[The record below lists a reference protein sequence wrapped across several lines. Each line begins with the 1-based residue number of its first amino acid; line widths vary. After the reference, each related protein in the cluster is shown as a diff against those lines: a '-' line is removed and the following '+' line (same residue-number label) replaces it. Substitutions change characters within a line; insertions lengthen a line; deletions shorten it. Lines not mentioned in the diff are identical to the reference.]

1 MGPLV
6 IDELKILLGKK
17 AAGHSQTFQQT
28 RFLLRLSTF
37 GLYNK
42 AFNFAFN
49 VIEMH
54 YMYIQDVKRI

>member
-1 MGPLV
+1 MTFPR
-6 IDELKILLGKK
+6 
-17 AAGHSQTFQQT
+17 TFQQT

-49 VIEMH
+49 VIIYSEIH
-54 YMYIQDVKRI
+54 YMYIQDVKRK